1 MFHIFNYC
9 YVCSYLY
16 YVSWHS
22 RKGPC
27 WACWNSCARRPLTDE
42 VSLSR
47 SHVNLL
53 ANHMGLSWWNFLRLW
68 FLKRFFFWHFI
79 FVVLWC
85 VWIPFDVRC
94 TITPDT
100 HTEAGLNCTTTSRL
114 RCCSTVKIYN
124 KFLIISKITRYQQK
138 STQWKF
144 RTFKR
149 LEVTL
154 IRHQT
159 IRNPTKK
166 NKSKSKIIRFNKD
179 IALISEFTL
188 LVYWKIQKN
197 QTHTKKNEINV
208 LRLVT
213 ENKFHPQK
221 IIKFSNAPKKMPV
234 EKMNPKK

>member
-1 MFHIFNYC
+1 
-9 YVCSYLY
+9 
-16 YVSWHS
+16 
-22 RKGPC
+22 
-27 WACWNSCARRPLTDE
+27 
-42 VSLSR
+42 
-47 SHVNLL
+47 
-53 ANHMGLSWWNFLRLW
+53 
-68 FLKRFFFWHFI
+68 
-79 FVVLWC
+79 

-124 KFLIISKITRYQQK
+124 NSLIISKITRYQQK

-197 QTHTKKNEINV
+197 QTHTKKYEINRRRFQGNTWRIPNFKK
-208 LRLVT
+208 RLNLYSFYGNVMKKSVVT
-213 ENKFHPQK
+213 RMSLHSDKSF
-221 IIKFSNAPKKMPV
+221 KKAV
-234 EKMNPKK
+234 RWQWKNELL